1 MSQNWGTKKN
11 GWFTVNM
18 YSSSVLDLK
27 ILDPYPLEAV
37 IRLHVHPDP
46 MNLHNF
52 KGSQFWNMPMHIPC
66 HSPQRSITS
75 PSGSS
80 QKVSPQQTKNT
91 PSCYSSPPIFILLGF
106 CCPFPNNPPVAAPVQ
121 ELRKVEFGALHPIVR
136 PAAQTQILEAVA
148 GVNSEYI
155 HKFF

>member
-1 MSQNWGTKKN
+1 M
-11 GWFTVNM
+11 NM

-37 IRLHVHPDP
+37 IKLHVHPEP

-52 KGSQFWNMPMHIPC
+52 KGSQFGNMPMHIPC

-75 PSGSS
+75 PNGSS
-80 QKVSPQQTKNT
+80 
-91 PSCYSSPPIFILLGF
+91 
-106 CCPFPNNPPVAAPVQ
+106 PVTAPVFAQ
-121 ELRKVEFGALHPIVR
+121 ELRKAEFGALHPIVR